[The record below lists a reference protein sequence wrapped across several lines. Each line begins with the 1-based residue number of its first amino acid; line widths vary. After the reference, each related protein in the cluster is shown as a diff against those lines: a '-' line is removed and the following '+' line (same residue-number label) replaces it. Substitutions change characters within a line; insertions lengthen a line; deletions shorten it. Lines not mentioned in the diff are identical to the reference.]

1 MSTLGQV
8 DLQGMPYPKM
18 YVKIRNDRII
28 IIVLYIDD
36 RILTFNNTNWNED
49 MKVNL
54 ENTFEMV
61 ESRDLHFFLYMEIH

>member
-8 DLQGMPYPKM
+8 DLQGIPDPNM
-18 YVKIRNDRII
+18 YVKIGNDRII

-36 RILTFNNTNWNED
+36 RILTCNNTNWTED

-54 ENTFEMV
+54 KTTLEMV
-61 ESRDLHFFLYMEIH
+61 DSRDLHCFLCMEIC